1 MANIK
6 SGGGVNLVGAAI
18 GNGVGGTDSA
28 TGGDGGRTR
37 VKFYYGHGL
46 FSDNLRGT
54 VEKECGSLNYPTQPG
69 WINKTAACNAAVQA
83 VNDAVGPHN
92 FYNLDDFCPTVEEK
106 SATMQVWEA
115 SMQPL
120 PDGSLPR
127 MDELLHSN
135 PTVALASKEAPQPPQ
150 PQQQRS
156 GGGGGGGGE
165 GGGEAE
171 EPCATV
177 AATDAGASPL
187 GEVQNWCGV
196 DRSMM
201 QWLSTPEVVEALH
214 MTSPKGTE
222 QNNLHY
228 TGGYRGGDLR
238 SLYKELALDYR
249 LWIYNGQEDGCI
261 PYTGAEEWTSNLGFP
276 VTADWHPWFG
286 NAAAGGSRVAA
297 GYATAYGAPAKDF
310 AFVTVKGA
318 CALSASFAAATHLR
332 MLCLWDLA
340 LI

>member
-1 MANIK
+1 
-6 SGGGVNLVGAAI
+6 V
-18 GNGVGGTDSA
+18 
-28 TGGDGGRTR
+28 R

-46 FSDNLRGT
+46 FSDRLRET
-54 VEKECGSLNYPTQPG
+54 VEKVCGSLNYPTQPG
-69 WINKTAACNAAVQA
+69 WINKTDACNAAVQA

-106 SATMQVWEA
+106 SATMNVWEA

-127 MDELLHSN
+127 MDELLHKN
-135 PTVALASKEAPQPPQ
+135 PTVALVSLE
-150 PQQQRS
+150 QQQQQQAAAAAAA
-156 GGGGGGGGE
+156 GGE
-165 GGGEAE
+165 EPEGEA
-171 EPCATV
+171 CATV
-177 AATDAGASPL
+177 AMGDAGASPL

-201 QWLSTPEVVEALH
+201 EWLSMPEVIEALH
-214 MTSPKGTE
+214 MTGPKGTE

-238 SLYKELALDYR
+238 SLYKELALTYR

-276 VTADWHPWFG
+276 LKTDWHPWFG
-286 NAAAGGSRVAA
+286 DAAAGGSRVAA
-297 GYATAYGAPAKDF
+297 GYATEYGAPAKNF
-310 AFVTVKGA
+310 AFVTIKGA
-318 CALSASFAAATHLR
+318 GHEVPTYKPAAAFTLFQSF
-332 MLCLWDLA
+332 LNGTSL
-340 LI
+340 